1 MTEGRTDGFSAQRT
15 LGVDIGGANLKI
27 ADASGFAA
35 SEFFPMWKESASLA
49 ARLAKLFER
58 AGEFDGLAVTMTG
71 ELADCFATKSEG
83 VAFIVDATLAAAG
96 DREVRFWSQSRGFVD
111 AAFAKANVLDVAAAN
126 WHATATFC
134 GRFVPEGAALF
145 VDAGSTTVDLI
156 PLENGEPVGGVRTD
170 TDRLRRRELV
180 YTGVERTPVFALG
193 QSFLLR
199 GVSLGNAAE
208 LFATTADAYVL
219 LGELP
224 EDSANLDTANG
235 KPLTKEESVRR
246 LARTFCADELEFD
259 SNDAIDLAQQ
269 IRDRQAKKVAESLIY
284 VAERMSGRPR
294 SILLAGHGDFLVRQA
309 LELAGLSDVP
319 TIRLAESIGAEA
331 SRAASAY
338 ALAVLAEERRR

>member
-1 MTEGRTDGFSAQRT
+1 MGRERT
-15 LGVDIGGANLKI
+15 RGVDIGGANLKI

-49 ARLAKLFER
+49 TRLTKLFER
-58 AGEFDGLAVTMTG
+58 AGEVDRLALTMTG

-83 VAFIVDATLAAAG
+83 VAFIADATLAAAG

-111 AAFAKANVLDVAAAN
+111 ADFAKSNVLDVAAAN

-134 GRFVPEGAALF
+134 GRFASEGAAIF

-156 PLENGEPVGGVRTD
+156 PLERGEPVGGVRTD
-170 TDRLRRRELV
+170 TERLRRRQLV

-193 QSFLLR
+193 ESFVLR
-199 GVSLGNAAE
+199 GASLGVAAE

-224 EDSANLDTANG
+224 EDRANVDTANG
-235 KPLTKEESVRR
+235 KPLTKEESARR

-259 SNDAIDLAQQ
+259 ANDAIDLARQV
-269 IRDRQAKKVAESLIY
+269 RDRQASRIAESLAY
-284 VAERMSGRPR
+284 VVASMSGRPR
-294 SILLAGHGDFLVRQA
+294 AIVLAGHGDFLIRPA
-309 LELAGLSDVP
+309 LELAGLGGVP
-319 TIRLAESIGAEA
+319 TIRLTESIGAEA

-338 ALAVLAEERRR
+338 ALAVLAEERWR